1 MQNLTNQPLNLFIG
15 LGKFINAMRLFITDE
30 LQKIHGDSW
39 QKIYLDSLLD
49 NQKEAWLKN
58 VQEGVDPSQ
67 LIDFGNLN
75 SFALRQKHYFFS
87 KYFGRESNNL
97 PTIFNQMAEA
107 RNNLAHYLP
116 FDSDKAEKAYLH
128 MIEIA
133 KKLEMKELEADLRKL
148 KSDSFSAI
156 QSVAIKENTS
166 FKTSK
171 NSENKSNKS
180 EIISIINKNV
190 GYNLLS
196 NSNTVYANI
205 NKTNPVW
212 WMDIPQEKFKNSLNI
227 LLIENDEVIWILIPS
242 KTCYPPSDFFYIR
255 NDNGK
260 VQINIDSEDK
270 NYLIDKLSS
279 NFDFNPF
286 IKNRFKL

>member
-1 MQNLTNQPLNLFIG
+1 MDNKSQSINLFIG
-15 LGKFINAMRLFITDE
+15 FEKFINTMRFFISSE
-30 LQKIHGDSW
+30 LEKNNESW
-39 QKIYLDSLLD
+39 EKIYFDSLLE
-49 NQKEAWLKN
+49 NQKENWSKSLSDGIEPKY
-58 VQEGVDPSQ
+58 

-75 SFALRQKHYFFS
+75 SFALRQKHLFFS
-87 KYFGRESNNL
+87 SYFGRDSNNL

-116 FDSDKAEKAYLH
+116 FDNDKAEKAYLH
-128 MIEIA
+128 MIDIA

-148 KSDSFSAI
+148 KSESFNIINSFS
-156 QSVAIKENTS
+156 SNNKG
-166 FKTSK
+166 FKKSLVKFESK
-171 NSENKSNKS
+171 FNKSDA
-180 EIISIINKNV
+180 INLVNEKLGENI
-190 GYNLLS
+190 LS
-196 NSNTVYANI
+196 NSNTIFSNI

-212 WMDIPQEKFKNSLNI
+212 WMDIPQDKFKNSLNI
-227 LLIENDEVIWILIPS
+227 LLIENDEVIWVFIPS

-260 VQINIDSEDK
+260 AQINIDSDDK
-270 NYLIDKLSS
+270 NYLMDKLSS

>member
-1 MQNLTNQPLNLFIG
+1 MQNLTNQTLNLFIG

-58 VQEGVDPSQ
+58 VQEGVHPSQ

-75 SFALRQKHYFFS
+75 IFALRQKHYFFS

-116 FDSDKAEKAYLH
+116 FDSDKVEKAYLH
-128 MIEIA
+128 MIDIA

-156 QSVAIKENTS
+156 QSVGIKENTS

-180 EIISIINKNV
+180 ETISIINNNV
-190 GYNLLS
+190 GHNLLS

-242 KTCYPPSDFFYIR
+242 KACYPPSDFFYIR
-255 NDNGK
+255 NDNRK

>member
-15 LGKFINAMRLFITDE
+15 LGKFINAMRLFIIDE

-58 VQEGVDPSQ
+58 VQEGVAPSQ

-75 SFALRQKHYFFS
+75 SFALRQKHYFFA
-87 KYFGRESNNL
+87 KYFGRDSNNL
-97 PTIFNQMAEA
+97 ATIFNQMAEA

-128 MIEIA
+128 MIDIA

-148 KSDSFSAI
+148 KSESFNIINSFS
-156 QSVAIKENTS
+156 SNNEGFKKS
-166 FKTSK
+166 FVKFESK
-171 NSENKSNKS
+171 FNKSDA
-180 EIISIINKNV
+180 INLVNEKLGENI
-190 GYNLLS
+190 LS
-196 NSNTVYANI
+196 NSNTIFSNI

-227 LLIENDEVIWILIPS
+227 LLIENDEVIWIFIPS

-255 NDNGK
+255 NDNEK
-260 VQINIDSEDK
+260 VQINIDSNNY
-270 NYLIDKLSS
+270 NYLMDKLSS